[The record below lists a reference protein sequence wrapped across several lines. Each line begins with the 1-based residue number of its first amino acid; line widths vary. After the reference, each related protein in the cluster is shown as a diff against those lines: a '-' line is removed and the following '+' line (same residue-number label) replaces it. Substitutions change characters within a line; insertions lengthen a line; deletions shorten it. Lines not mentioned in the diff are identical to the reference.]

1 MSAAEV
7 MRLCHE
13 FQGVGLVAGVPS
25 RAATNAA
32 LGFPLN
38 AARAA
43 EASLACAPPS
53 CATKRVERLLS
64 SDFPGGAD
72 GGQGQF
78 LVGRGNGRDHG
89 VGLRCGVAG
98 AEPAHDVGFSRRRR
112 ATAFS
117 SRLRRR
123 GRRRRNR
130 RRSRAPRSGI
140 RGRRL
145 SARRAVPASVF
156 GVVPRTIPRPAART
170 FCGMPVLRRALAAA
184 TALLFPAA
192 ASRASRAT

>member
-1 MSAAEV
+1 MPRGCRGLWHV
-7 MRLCHE
+7 RLELCDE
-13 FQGVGLVAGVPS
+13 
-25 RAATNAA
+25 A
-32 LGFPLN
+32 L
-38 AARAA
+38 
-43 EASLACAPPS
+43 
-53 CATKRVERLLS
+53 ERLLS

-98 AEPAHDVGFSRRRR
+98 AEPAHDVGFRGVGERRI
-112 ATAFS
+112 S

-130 RRSRAPRSGI
+130 REVERRAAYPRSAS
-140 RGRRL
+140 L
-145 SARRAVPASVF
+145 SAASSS
-156 GVVPRTIPRPAART
+156 GVCFLASVPRTIPRPAAGRSAACR
-170 FCGMPVLRRALAAA
+170 FCAGTLAAA
-184 TALLFPAA
+184 TALFPAA

>member
-1 MSAAEV
+1 
-7 MRLCHE
+7 MRLFATSFRALAC
-13 FQGVGLVAGVPS
+13 VAGVPS

-53 CATKRVERLLS
+53 CATSALS
-64 SDFPGGAD
+64 ASCPPIFPAA
-72 GGQGQF
+72 
-78 LVGRGNGRDHG
+78 RMAARASSSSAEEMARDHG

-98 AEPAHDVGFSRRRR
+98 AEPAHDVGFRGVGERRHFLHDCGVEGVVGEIAGEVERR
-112 ATAFS
+112 AAVFAVGVFQ
-117 SRLRRR
+117 R
-123 GRRRRNR
+123 GEQF
-130 RRSRAPRSGI
+130 
-140 RGRRL
+140 RRL
-145 SARRAVPASVF
+145 FF
-156 GVVPRTIPRPAART
+156 GVRAEDYSQT
-170 FCGMPVLRRALAAA
+170 CGPDVLRHAGLRRALAAA

>member
-1 MSAAEV
+1 MRRLATSFSALA
-7 MRLCHE
+7 C
-13 FQGVGLVAGVPS
+13 VAGVPS
-25 RAATNAA
+25 RARDERCVG
-32 LGFPLN
+32 LSVEC
-38 AARAA
+38 RESA

-53 CATKRVERLLS
+53 CATSALS
-64 SDFPGGAD
+64 ASCPPDFPGGAD

-98 AEPAHDVGFSRRRR
+98 AEPAHDVGFRGVGERRHFLHDCGVEGVVGEIAGEVERR
-112 ATAFS
+112 ALVFAVGVFE
-117 SRLRRR
+117 R
-123 GRRRRNR
+123 GEQF
-130 RRSRAPRSGI
+130 
-140 RGRRL
+140 RRL
-145 SARRAVPASVF
+145 FLAS
-156 GVVPRTIPRPAART
+156 VPRTIPRPAART

>member
-1 MSAAEV
+1 
-7 MRLCHE
+7 MRLFATSFRALAC
-13 FQGVGLVAGVPS
+13 VAGVPS

-53 CATKRVERLLS
+53 CATSASSASCPPISRRHGWRPGPVPRRPRKWPRSRRWPAMRRGGRRASSRCRFRGVGERRHFLHDCGVEGVVGEIAGEVER
-64 SDFPGGAD
+64 GAAVFAV
-72 GGQGQF
+72 GVFQRGEQF
-78 LVGRGNGRDHG
+78 
-89 VGLRCGVAG
+89 
-98 AEPAHDVGFSRRRR
+98 
-112 ATAFS
+112 
-117 SRLRRR
+117 
-123 GRRRRNR
+123 
-130 RRSRAPRSGI
+130 
-140 RGRRL
+140 RRL
-145 SARRAVPASVF
+145 FLAS
-156 GVVPRTIPRPAART
+156 VPRTIPRPAART